1 MNPLV
6 IAALAV
12 AAFVVSVWFTRQFCN
27 PDSIVYVLDHPSDR
41 SLHVR
46 PVPRGGGMAI
56 LTAIIVFG
64 ATAFLFYPARG
75 LAGIASGILI
85 VGTVSFLDDRYSIA
99 PGYRIIAHALAAAAI
114 LYGGFYLQKLEV
126 LGVSWQ
132 WSYAMGAVV
141 SVLYTVWMI
150 NLYNFMD
157 GMDGFAG
164 GMAVSGFAVFAVLGW
179 MAGHDAFFIISLIIA
194 ASSAG
199 FLVFNFPPAR
209 IFMGDIGSSTLGLLV
224 AAFSLWGARSGE
236 IAPCPPHPD
245 PCIFLFAVVV
255 VVEL

>member
-1 MNPLV
+1 MLWIIILLPFILSTLLTWQLTKPSSRFYVLDKPNERSLHASPVPRSGGLAIL
-6 IAALAV
+6 IAI
-12 AAFVVSVWFTRQFCN
+12 VVSVA
-27 PDSIVYVLDHPSDR
+27 IVS
-41 SLHVR
+41 
-46 PVPRGGGMAI
+46 
-56 LTAIIVFG
+56 
-64 ATAFLFYPARG
+64 LFYPLHD
-75 LAGIASGILI
+75 LAAITTSVFI
-85 VGTVSFLDDRYSIA
+85 VAVVSFLDDRYSIA
-99 PGYRIIAHALAAAAI
+99 PGYRLVAHALAAAAI

-179 MAGHDAFFIISLIIA
+179 IAGHDAFFIISLIIA